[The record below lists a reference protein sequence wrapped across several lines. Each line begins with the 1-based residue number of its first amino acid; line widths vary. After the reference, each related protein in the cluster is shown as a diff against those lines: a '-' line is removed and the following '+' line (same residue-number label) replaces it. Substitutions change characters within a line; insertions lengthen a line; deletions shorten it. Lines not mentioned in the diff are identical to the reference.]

1 MHSAT
6 GEVGVVQR
14 LRRTLADAR
23 LEPHP
28 HILAGFSGG
37 ADSLALL
44 AALRE
49 LERLGLLRLTA
60 LHVDHGIRETSSSE
74 AGAVAEVAASLGV
87 PCEIWT
93 IDPAALDRHRGVG
106 PEEALR
112 RERYRA
118 FAATAA
124 RLGTDVVA
132 TGHHQRDQAETVLL
146 HLLRGAGLHG
156 VSGMR
161 PLSTLTVPWWDGP
174 GDRRTIR
181 LWRPLLDEP
190 VDVLRSFAE
199 SQDLP
204 IVEDPSN
211 DDSLFRRNA
220 IRNEVLPVLE
230 AVMPGS
236 VANIAR
242 FAHLAAEDD
251 HALDALATALVNDAP
266 EEAALPL
273 AFVAQ
278 QPVALQRRVLRTWVL
293 ARIPHLELSSQRVE
307 ALRRA
312 CLRAEGGKRI
322 QLGAGWTGVIQR
334 GTLTLEHERVHRGE

>member
-1 MHSAT
+1 MRSAT

-23 LEPHP
+23 FAPHP

-74 AGAVAEVAASLGV
+74 ALVVAGVAASLDV

-93 IDPAALDRHRGVG
+93 IDPAALARHRGVG

-118 FAATAA
+118 FATVAA
-124 RLGTDVVA
+124 RLGTDIVA

-161 PLSTLTVPWWDGP
+161 PWSELAIPWWDEP

-190 VDVLRSFAE
+190 ADVLRMFAE
-199 SQDLP
+199 SQHLP
-204 IVEDPSN
+204 IIEDPSN
-211 DDSLFRRNA
+211 DDSLYRRNA

-242 FAHLAAEDD
+242 FAGLAAEDD
-251 HALDALATALVNDAP
+251 DALDALAADLVDRAP
-266 EEAALPL
+266 DRDALPL
-273 AFVAQ
+273 ALVAQ

-293 ARIPHLELSSQRVE
+293 ARIPRLELSSQRVE
-307 ALRRA
+307 ALHRA
-312 CLRAEGGKRI
+312 CLRGEGGKRI
-322 QLGAGWTGVIQR
+322 QLGEGWTGVIER
-334 GTLTLEHERVHRGE
+334 SNLTLDREG

>member
-14 LRRTLADAR
+14 LRQALADAR
-23 LEPHP
+23 FEPCP

-49 LERLGLLRLTA
+49 LERLGLLRVTA

-74 AGAVAEVAASLGV
+74 ALAVAEVAASLGV
-87 PCEIWT
+87 PCQIWT
-93 IDPAALDRHRGVG
+93 IDPAALERHRGVG

-118 FAATAA
+118 FAMVAE
-124 RLGTDVVA
+124 RLGTGIVA

-146 HLLRGAGLHG
+146 HLLRGAGLRG

-161 PLSTLTVPWWDGP
+161 PLSELTIPWWDEP
-174 GDRRTIR
+174 GQRRTIR

-190 VDVLRSFAE
+190 VDVLRTFAE
-199 SQDLP
+199 SQHLP
-204 IVEDPSN
+204 IIEDLSN
-211 DDSLFRRNA
+211 HESVYRRNA
-220 IRNEVLPVLE
+220 IRNEVLPLLE
-230 AVMPGS
+230 AVIPGS

-242 FAHLAAEDD
+242 FSHLAAEDND
-251 HALDALATALVNDAP
+251 ALDALATAPVDGAP
-266 EEAALPL
+266 DNAALPL
-273 AFVAQ
+273 ALVVQ

-293 ARIPHLELSSQRVE
+293 ARIPQLELSSQRIE
-307 ALRRA
+307 ALRKA
-312 CLRAEGGKRI
+312 CLRGGEGGKRI
-322 QLGAGWTGVIQR
+322 QLGDGWTGVIRR
-334 GTLTLEHERVHRGE
+334 GSLTLDREG